1 MKKFFEIACYTALA
15 FTAFGLGACSS
26 DDKDKHT
33 GGATEETQIAIE
45 DKTIAGVSEK
55 GPFVKGSAVRLYE
68 LNADNLGQTGRAFTG
83 KIASDRGDFRF
94 THLNLESQYV
104 LLEANGFYRNEVSGT
119 SSAASISLN
128 ALVDVSDRETANIN
142 LLTHLAY
149 ERMQHLVDDGSSV
162 AEAKKQAEQEIL
174 KAFRVADESIE
185 GFEGLSIF
193 ESGKGNAVLLAISI
207 LMQGELS
214 EAEFSERLADFAY
227 DIENDGVWDD
237 SVTATK
243 IADWA
248 SARSEGDYY
257 ASIRKNME
265 DWELSDTI
273 PEFEKSVD
281 KFWWE
286 NYGLGDCDKKAEGE
300 LRENMNKASEKYEKD
315 YWCKEGRWLED
326 KYNDWEVY
334 DDFEASTISI
344 KRMDD
349 TISVEYAIGHDAYGI
364 GYSGINHS
372 INASDEPEDY
382 SGCEILEYSFKGRKH
397 KFVLLTPLLNDDY
410 WDWDYY
416 EATVPGSSK
425 WTKQYIFWDQ
435 FEHDCRRDCRNVSLE
450 EARANVERFG
460 WHLTASFATLSG
472 SSELFATL
480 SGTFELTGFGCVS
493 RKDFTKTEKLEEPCE
508 AGILQVGA
516 ASKRVF
522 FCSENKR
529 WINASEFDPDLES
542 CEEESEGKVS
552 LTEEGNPRYAC
563 TAGYWLPCADATD
576 ARIVGNYT
584 CMKNYGWLENDCEKA
599 MQDNPSLEKNVSL
612 CCADSG
618 WYYAP
623 FDEK

>member
-68 LNADNLGQTGRAFTG
+68 LNVDNLGQTGRAFTG

-104 LLEANGFYRNEVSGT
+104 LLEANGFYRNEVSGKN
-119 SSAASISLN
+119 SVASISLN

-174 KAFRVADESIE
+174 KAFYVADESIE

-193 ESGKGNAVLLAISI
+193 ESGKGNAILLAISI
-207 LMQGELS
+207 LMQGDLS

-227 DIENDGVWDD
+227 DIEDDGVWDD

-281 KFWWE
+281 KFWWK
-286 NYGLGDCDKKAEGE
+286 NYGLGDCDKKMEGE
-300 LRENMNKASEKYEKD
+300 LKENMNSLSELVHATFRCKD
-315 YWCKEGRWLED
+315 GRWL
-326 KYNDWEVY
+326 KKVY
-334 DDFEASTISI
+334 DDWTPYTDSADGGVSTISY
-344 KRMDD
+344 RNAGD
-349 TISVEYAIGHDAYGI
+349 TVKATFDIGNKIGFDYAGL
-364 GYSGINHS
+364 GYWLNERG
-372 INASDEPEDY
+372 EPEDY
-382 SGCEILEYSFKGRKH
+382 SDCEVIKYSYKGNGH
-397 KFVLLTPLLNDDY
+397 KFVVGSPLGGEDGDY
-410 WDWDYY
+410 YMYITDSDEWKTVYIPWDYLQY
-416 EATVPGSSK
+416 ECWGRTCNETAIEEVKTQITNITWHFGETGSIEITGIGCIDRK
-425 WTKQYIFWDQ
+425 GY
-435 FEHDCRRDCRNVSLE
+435 LE
-450 EARANVERFG
+450 A
-460 WHLTASFATLSG
+460 
-472 SSELFATL
+472 
-480 SGTFELTGFGCVS
+480 
-493 RKDFTKTEKLEEPCE
+493 EKLEEPCE
-508 AGILQVGA
+508 SGEMKIA
-516 ASKRVF
+516 AVSERTF
-522 FCSENKR
+522 ICSDKVWKPAMCGDEGT
-529 WINASEFDPDLES
+529 
-542 CEEESEGKVS
+542 EGKILEDQICLGS
-552 LTEEGNPRYAC
+552 SWY
-563 TAGYWLPCADATD
+563 
-576 ARIVGNYT
+576 
-584 CMKNYGWLENDCEKA
+584 ENDCGKYLE
-599 MQDNPSLEKNVSL
+599 QNPDGSMPDGY
-612 CCADSG
+612 CCTEGEWTNATL
-618 WYYAP
+618 AE
-623 FDEK
+623 DEKSYICPEK

>member
-68 LNADNLGQTGRAFTG
+68 LNVDNLGQTGRAFTG

-104 LLEANGFYRNEVSGT
+104 LLEANGFYRNEVSGKN
-119 SSAASISLN
+119 SVASISLN

-174 KAFRVADESIE
+174 KAFQVADESIE

-300 LRENMNKASEKYEKD
+300 LRENTNKASELVHATFRCKD
-315 YWCKEGRWLED
+315 GRWL
-326 KYNDWEVY
+326 KKIY
-334 DDFEASTISI
+334 DDWTPYTDSADGGVSTISY
-344 KRMDD
+344 RNAGD
-349 TISVEYAIGHDAYGI
+349 TVKATFDIGKKIGFDYAGL
-364 GYSGINHS
+364 GYWLNERG
-372 INASDEPEDY
+372 EPEDY
-382 SGCEILEYSFKGRKH
+382 SDCEVIKYSYKGNGH
-397 KFVLLTPLLNDDY
+397 KFVVGSPLGGEDGDY
-410 WDWDYY
+410 YMYITDSDEWKTVYIPWDYLQY
-416 EATVPGSSK
+416 ECWGRTCNETAIEEVKTQITNFTWHFGEKGSIEITGIGCIDRK
-425 WTKQYIFWDQ
+425 GY
-435 FEHDCRRDCRNVSLE
+435 LE
-450 EARANVERFG
+450 A
-460 WHLTASFATLSG
+460 
-472 SSELFATL
+472 
-480 SGTFELTGFGCVS
+480 
-493 RKDFTKTEKLEEPCE
+493 EKLEEPCE
-508 AGILQVGA
+508 SGEMKIA
-516 ASKRVF
+516 AVSERTF
-522 FCSENKR
+522 ICSDKVWKPAMCGDEGT
-529 WINASEFDPDLES
+529 
-542 CEEESEGKVS
+542 EGKILGDQICLGS
-552 LTEEGNPRYAC
+552 SWYEKDCDKYLEQNPDGSMPDGYCCTEGEWTSMILA
-563 TAGYWLPCADATD
+563 
-576 ARIVGNYT
+576 
-584 CMKNYGWLENDCEKA
+584 E
-599 MQDNPSLEKNVSL
+599 
-612 CCADSG
+612 
-618 WYYAP
+618 
-623 FDEK
+623 DEKSYICPEK

>member
-1 MKKFFEIACYTALA
+1 MKKFFEIASYTALA

-68 LNADNLGQTGRAFTG
+68 LNVDNLGQTGRAFTG

-104 LLEANGFYRNEVSGT
+104 LLEANGFYRNEVSGKN
-119 SSAASISLN
+119 SAASISLN

-174 KAFRVADESIE
+174 KAFQVADESIE

-265 DWELSDTI
+265 DWELSDDI
-273 PEFEKSVD
+273 PAFEKYVD
-281 KFWWE
+281 NFWWQ
-286 NYGLGDCDKKAEGE
+286 NYGLGICDETREGEVLATTNKHSVNYESLVRYICRSNSWREFTIWDASKEVYLNPDIEYDSITDIRDNQSYKIVKIGGQVWMAENLNYADSNKTSILKENSRCYGNETKNCEVAGRYYDKKTIAEICPQGWHIPSQAE
-300 LRENMNKASEKYEKD
+300 WEVLIETVGGSNIVKYSSWWEYDPVNIVGMNDYGFSIIPAGNVYGASYGDCE
-315 YWCKEGRWLED
+315 EGRCAAFFTSTECVDGVKEIELDFVNERAYFTCD
-326 KYNDWEVY
+326 PVGFAYNVRC
-334 DDFEASTISI
+334 I
-344 KRMDD
+344 K
-349 TISVEYAIGHDAYGI
+349 
-364 GYSGINHS
+364 
-372 INASDEPEDY
+372 DEE
-382 SGCEILEYSFKGRKH
+382 
-397 KFVLLTPLLNDDY
+397 
-410 WDWDYY
+410 
-416 EATVPGSSK
+416 
-425 WTKQYIFWDQ
+425 
-435 FEHDCRRDCRNVSLE
+435 
-450 EARANVERFG
+450 
-460 WHLTASFATLSG
+460 
-472 SSELFATL
+472 
-480 SGTFELTGFGCVS
+480 
-493 RKDFTKTEKLEEPCE
+493 
-508 AGILQVGA
+508 
-516 ASKRVF
+516 
-522 FCSENKR
+522 
-529 WINASEFDPDLES
+529 
-542 CEEESEGKVS
+542 
-552 LTEEGNPRYAC
+552 
-563 TAGYWLPCADATD
+563 
-576 ARIVGNYT
+576 
-584 CMKNYGWLENDCEKA
+584 
-599 MQDNPSLEKNVSL
+599 
-612 CCADSG
+612 
-618 WYYAP
+618 
-623 FDEK
+623 